1 MCLFTDTNAV
11 PPSFPVCY
19 YATRNFM
26 CQQALGLKMV
36 FNRPVPVD
44 HLESAI
50 ADSASLHRV
59 QLLPLPLLPPF
70 PRCIRGPSEYAG
82 IRPASEYLTVSI
94 DAYSQSVPRPT
105 SRSTS
110 SPSRIHPCTLL
121 SIRYKY
127 VYARGA
133 P

>member
-1 MCLFTDTNAV
+1 MRLKPSSLRSKTHALLLALKRSSGELASYQQKMFHTDNLSADTNAV

-50 ADSASLHRV
+50 ADKAQANTQEYDR
-59 QLLPLPLLPPF
+59 
-70 PRCIRGPSEYAG
+70 RPS
-82 IRPASEYLTVSI
+82 T
-94 DAYSQSVPRPT
+94 
-105 SRSTS
+105 
-110 SPSRIHPCTLL
+110 
-121 SIRYKY
+121 
-127 VYARGA
+127 
-133 P
+133 